1 MAVDVLGQRHAHA
14 HEHRGPDDG
23 VEADDLLAD
32 KVDVGG
38 PELIVIVVL
47 FVHEA
52 KSGAV
57 VEQCIDPD
65 IDDVTGVEVHRHAPG
80 EARAGNAQILKAGL
94 DEVVH
99 HLVHAAGGLEEIRVL
114 EQVLHAVGVLAQL
127 EEVGLLLGVLHLTP
141 AVGALAVH
149 ELALRPEALAGLA
162 VFADVLALVDVAV
175 VVHLPEDLLDGLDMV
190 IVGGADEAVV

>member
-23 VEADDLLAD
+23 VKADDLLAD

-52 KSGAV
+52 ESGAV
-57 VEQCIDPD
+57 VEQRIDPD
-65 IDDVTGVEVHRHAPG
+65 IDDVAGIEVHRHAPG

-99 HLVHAAGGLEEIRVL
+99 HLVHAAGGLEEICVFK
-114 EQVLHAVGVLAQL
+114 QVLHAVGVLAQL
-127 EEVGLLLGVLHLTP
+127 EEVGLLLTP

-175 VVHLPEDLLDGLDMV
+175 VVHLPEDLLDGLDVV

>member
-1 MAVDVLGQRHAHA
+1 MK
-14 HEHRGPDDG
+14 
-23 VEADDLLAD
+23 ADDLLAD

-52 KSGAV
+52 ESGAV
-57 VEQCIDPD
+57 VEQRIDPD
-65 IDDVTGVEVHRHAPG
+65 IDDVAGIEVHRHAPG

-99 HLVHAAGGLEEIRVL
+99 HLVHAAGGLEEICVFK
-114 EQVLHAVGVLAQL
+114 QVLHAVGVLAQL

-175 VVHLPEDLLDGLDMV
+175 VVHLPEDLLDGLDVV